1 VRTLLVVQG
10 TRGVEI
16 LSGCYYDRITSTYVK
31 PVPAAGCIRVVMD
44 PDKDFPQL
52 YRQSANVASFT
63 SWTLVGDIGAPPLA
77 SIAAAPPYAGRL
89 AVVGGVGY
97 MATGTASAAD
107 WKQIT

>member
-1 VRTLLVVQG
+1 LWRIVDAVRTLLVVQG

-16 LSGCYYDRITSTYVK
+16 LSGCYYDRITSTYV
-31 PVPAAGCIRVVMD
+31 
-44 PDKDFPQL
+44 
-52 YRQSANVASFT
+52 
-63 SWTLVGDIGAPPLA
+63 
-77 SIAAAPPYAGRL
+77 IAAAPPYAGRL